1 MRRGVGIGK
10 RRGMMEGS
18 GVEGEAWGGG
28 AAEGEGE
35 REVKEQEGF
44 VREES
49 WGKGRREGEHM
60 RQREDRGVRKEKG

>member
-1 MRRGVGIGK
+1 
-10 RRGMMEGS
+10 MMEGS
-18 GVEGEAWGGG
+18 GVEGE

-49 WGKGRREGEHM
+49 WGKGRGEGEHM

>member
-1 MRRGVGIGK
+1 
-10 RRGMMEGS
+10 MMEGS
-18 GVEGEAWGGG
+18 GVEGE

-60 RQREDRGVRKEKG
+60 RQREDRGQEGERVINEGRAAKMEVWGGKD